1 MTNYHYYDS
10 FCKLLIITVITQCF
24 QYITMN
30 PFNYCLMQSNE
41 CDHDDCCLNIL
52 PKTGPICD
60 PIPGCAAYFQPEC
73 CRNTRPV
80 HTDYGIMYG
89 YAISLDNEYGYQE
102 NSKRYIQI
110 WKGIPYAHPPTQKN
124 NLRFHRPIPPIF
136 STEKYDAT
144 YFRSSCSQPNLLLNS
159 YNSLNDQLKYP
170 HIWYKHLSFEQ
181 ITNEANNIN
190 EDCLYL
196 NIYNLYET
204 DTLVTKSITNNN
216 NNNNMK
222 RYPILV
228 FFHGFDHL
236 IGSAN
241 SYPGHVLAQLGIVV
255 ITVNYRLGPFGYLST
270 NIPLSENNRNINN
283 NDNDDELMGNYAL
296 WDQIRALE
304 FIKEHADKFLG
315 DPNQITVIGHGS
327 AAGDIALH
335 LLSEKSGRRKPPL
348 FHRVI
353 LMSGSDQMEGGFIK
367 HVNESAEYARQLA
380 HQVGCDVSSKRS
392 MIKCLRSRTATEL
405 SNAASKTRIHRPNWL
420 TRPWAPTL
428 DYDFIMNTP
437 DYLWNNG
444 FYAHIPLIGGM
455 VVDDGVFHALAS
467 IYELDLP
474 LKDWNLLNN
483 THESSIDS
491 QLPNPN
497 NQFTGITYDIMRSG
511 FMEMVKNDFALD
523 PISVTNSLL
532 FQYTYWPNRNNSLS
546 QWKMYRSAWTDRLI
560 GSGLHKTLN
569 YHSNLKYAKNHQFT
583 SITNQLLPINYT
595 HMYIF
600 AYQSINDIWSK
611 LIGIYPGSELQYLFG
626 LPLLQLHKTINEI
639 NQQWLIELNLKPP
652 KYQYSQLDI
661 QMSQYMLIFL
671 KNFIKTTTTTTTTT
685 TTDTTTTTN
694 NNNNLQQKLL
704 NNNLT
709 WSTYHIENRT
719 YLWLN
724 YIKIN
729 NSTLNQC
736 KLKQNYKLYEY
747 TYWNYAYH
755 KALLLLPR
763 YKILINKKLMHLID
777 NYELLCVF
785 ILIGLL
791 IIINIIIILL
801 LIVYCRRRKMLVT

>member
-1 MTNYHYYDS
+1 MMNSIFMIMNYHYCDS
-10 FCKLLIITVITQCF
+10 FCKSLIIIFMMMMQCF

-30 PFNYCLMQSNE
+30 QLNYCLIQSNE
-41 CDHDDCCLNIL
+41 CDHDDCCFNIL

-124 NLRFHRPIPPIF
+124 NLRFHRPIPPMY

-144 YFRSSCSQPNLLLNS
+144 YFRSSCSQPNLLW
-159 YNSLNDQLKYP
+159 NSLNDRLKYP
-170 HIWYKHLSFEQ
+170 HEWYKHLTFEQ
-181 ITNEANNIN
+181 INTEASNIN

-196 NIYNLYET
+196 NIYSLYET
-204 DTLVTKSITNNN
+204 ETLVTNSNSNS
-216 NNNNMK
+216 NNNMK

-236 IGSAN
+236 TGSAN

-255 ITVNYRLGPFGYLST
+255 ITVNYRLGPFGYLATYSSY
-270 NIPLSENNRNINN
+270 SENYKNINDY
-283 NDNDDELMGNYAL
+283 DNDDELKGNYGL

-304 FIKEHADKFLG
+304 FIKEHAEKFLG

-327 AAGDIALH
+327 AAADIALH

-367 HVNESAEYARQLA
+367 HANESEAYARQLA

-392 MIKCLRSRTATEL
+392 MIKCLRSRTAIEL

-420 TRPWAPTL
+420 TKPWAPTL

-437 DYLWNNG
+437 DYLWTNG

-467 IYELDLP
+467 IYELDIP
-474 LKDWNLLNN
+474 LKHWNLLNDTQEYSVN
-483 THESSIDS
+483 S

-497 NQFTGITYDIMRSG
+497 NEFSGITYDIMRSG

-560 GSGLHKTLN
+560 GSGLIKTLN
-569 YHSNLKYAKNHQFT
+569 YHSNHKFINNQLYK
-583 SITNQLLPINYT
+583 SITNQFIPMNLTRMYVFNYK
-595 HMYIF
+595 
-600 AYQSINDIWSK
+600 SINDKWSQ

-626 LPLLQLHKTINEI
+626 LPLLQLYKTIDEI
-639 NQQWLIELNLKPP
+639 NQQWLIDLSLKPP
-652 KYQYSQLDI
+652 KYQYTKLDI
-661 QMSQYMLIFL
+661 QMSNYMLSFIM
-671 KNFIKTTTTTTTTT
+671 NFIKGSSISSSISSNTS
-685 TTDTTTTTN
+685 
-694 NNNNLQQKLL
+694 LRLL
-704 NNNLT
+704 HNLT
-709 WSTYHIENRT
+709 WDTYRIENRT

-724 YIKIN
+724 LIEAN
-729 NSTLNQC
+729 NQC
-736 KLKQNYKLYEY
+736 QIEYQLKQNYKLHEY
-747 TYWNYAYH
+747 AYWNYAYW
-755 KALLLLPR
+755 KQLLWLPR
-763 YKILINKKLMHLID
+763 YATVMTISMNLTNDYQVYI
-777 NYELLCVF
+777 VF

-791 IIINIIIILL
+791 VIVYLIIMLL
-801 LIVYCRRRKMLVT
+801 LIVYCRRRKMLIT